1 MNGDADVYRQYP
13 SGTIYK
19 SKGNNFYYYVPNN
32 CSSNPNAVVFYPG
45 AGGLEYDKDVFLRY
59 IKQNNPT
66 EIIMLGNGCSMDA
79 ARTEQAI
86 SEIEQR
92 YNINIHNNTN
102 YYGFSAGAGTALNNA
117 VVDIQRNP
125 DSPPKTIALLE
136 AAKNGKYLACDN
148 QTIAALKQNGSTIMM
163 FEGSSYSSRADAW
176 NQPNVLTLAKAG
188 IPLVIVENKY
198 WDGKDFEVFH
208 SGAYQKAIMDNVI
221 DYINGDV
228 QYLNDID
235 NYRFKVYDS
244 STGQW
249 KYIDKDEMG
258 NYITGGVTNTYAKN
272 DFAELKNI
280 GLFDVDQVMSKYKI
294 DGSLKSDMEYVV
306 EAVNSIRSSIMATD
320 FLSGVQAC
328 TYASSTKIPSRE
340 PALLNQYYKSAGTL
354 LTYMTQE
361 SEAMISIAAS
371 INELDQKIG
380 QEASTLNEAIDAI
393 LAERE
398 ITPGSVNNN
407 VNVAA
412 SVGSNNGLGVNM
424 AAAGAGAG
432 VMALDAMASSGEP
445 YLENVASH
453 NGDSLVVTP
462 TSDEEF
468 IDFNDLDINPNRDIV
483 DYDDYKA
490 VYHYDSNGD
499 VNGFEYY
506 YNFDSTEEAE
516 ENINYLSEKYRDMEG
531 IDYITTKGKQIKI
544 VFKKDYCKKL
554 KAPSMQTLSVMRG
567 E

>member
-92 YNINIHNNTN
+92 YNVNIHNNTN

-198 WDGKDFEVFH
+198 WDGKSFEVFH

-280 GLFDVDQVMSKYKI
+280 VLFDVDQVMSKYKI

-361 SEAMISIAAS
+361 TEAMISIAAS

-393 LAERE
+393 LAERG
-398 ITPGSVNNN
+398 ITPGSVSDDV
-407 VNVAA
+407 VNIP
-412 SVGSNNGLGVNM
+412 GSNGNGYYGGVGV
-424 AAAGAGAG
+424 AGAVGTATMGSYSAG
-432 VMALDAMASSGEP
+432 EATPEEATDT
-445 YLENVASH
+445 
-453 NGDSLVVTP
+453 SLVTEP
-462 TSDEEF
+462 GEEEEF
-468 IDFNDLDINPNRDIV
+468 LDFDDLDVNPNREV
-483 DYDDYKA
+483 FDYNDYKA

-499 VNGFEYY
+499 VDYFEYY
-506 YNFDSTEEAE
+506 YQFDSSAEARD
-516 ENINYLSEKYRDMEG
+516 NLSILNDKYIHNEG
-531 IDYITTKGKQIKI
+531 VNYITYKGSQVKI
-544 VFKKDYCKKL
+544 VFKSEYCKKF
-554 KAPSMQTLSVMRG
+554 KAPSTQMLNVMKG
-567 E
+567 D

>member
-92 YNINIHNNTN
+92 YNVNIHNNTN

-198 WDGKDFEVFH
+198 WDGKSFEVFH

-280 GLFDVDQVMSKYKI
+280 VLFDVDQVMSKYKI

-320 FLSGVQAC
+320 FLSGVQTC

-393 LAERE
+393 LAERG
-398 ITPGSVNNN
+398 ITPGSVSDDV
-407 VNVAA
+407 VNIP
-412 SVGSNNGLGVNM
+412 GSNGNGYYGGVGVAGAVG
-424 AAAGAGAG
+424 AAAMGSYSAGEATPEE
-432 VMALDAMASSGEP
+432 ATDT
-445 YLENVASH
+445 
-453 NGDSLVVTP
+453 SLVTEP
-462 TSDEEF
+462 GEEEEF
-468 IDFNDLDINPNRDIV
+468 LDFDDLDVNPNREV
-483 DYDDYKA
+483 FDYNDYKA

-499 VNGFEYY
+499 VDYFEYY
-506 YNFDSTEEAE
+506 YQFDSSAEARD
-516 ENINYLSEKYRDMEG
+516 NLSILNDKYIHNEG
-531 IDYITTKGKQIKI
+531 VNYITYKGSQVKI
-544 VFKKDYCKKL
+544 VFKSEYCKKF
-554 KAPSMQTLSVMRG
+554 KAPSTQMLNVMKG
-567 E
+567 D

>member
-1 MNGDADVYRQYP
+1 M
-13 SGTIYK
+13 
-19 SKGNNFYYYVPNN
+19 
-32 CSSNPNAVVFYPG
+32 FYPG

-92 YNINIHNNTN
+92 YNVNIHNNTN

-198 WDGKDFEVFH
+198 WDGKSFEVFH

-280 GLFDVDQVMSKYKI
+280 VLFDVDQVMSKYKI

-361 SEAMISIAAS
+361 TEAMISIAAS

-393 LAERE
+393 LAERG
-398 ITPGSVNNN
+398 ITPGSVSDDV
-407 VNVAA
+407 VNIP
-412 SVGSNNGLGVNM
+412 GSNGNGYYGGVGVAGAVG
-424 AAAGAGAG
+424 AAAMGSYSAGEATPEE
-432 VMALDAMASSGEP
+432 ATDT
-445 YLENVASH
+445 
-453 NGDSLVVTP
+453 SLVTEP
-462 TSDEEF
+462 GEEEEF
-468 IDFNDLDINPNRDIV
+468 LDFDDLDVNPNREV
-483 DYDDYKA
+483 FDYNDYKA

-499 VNGFEYY
+499 VDYFEYY
-506 YNFDSTEEAE
+506 YQFDSSAEARD
-516 ENINYLSEKYRDMEG
+516 NLSILNDKYIHNEG
-531 IDYITTKGKQIKI
+531 VNYITYKGSQVKI
-544 VFKKDYCKKL
+544 VFKSEYCKKF
-554 KAPSMQTLSVMRG
+554 KAPSTQMLNVMKG
-567 E
+567 D

>member
-92 YNINIHNNTN
+92 YNVNIHNNTN

-198 WDGKDFEVFH
+198 WDGKSFEVFH

-249 KYIDKDEMG
+249 KYIDKDEMC

-320 FLSGVQAC
+320 FLSGVQTC

-393 LAERE
+393 LAERG
-398 ITPGSVNNN
+398 ITPGSVSDDV
-407 VNVAA
+407 VNIP
-412 SVGSNNGLGVNM
+412 GSNGNGYYGGVGVAGAVG
-424 AAAGAGAG
+424 AAAMGSYSAGEATPEE
-432 VMALDAMASSGEP
+432 ATDT
-445 YLENVASH
+445 
-453 NGDSLVVTP
+453 SLVTEP
-462 TSDEEF
+462 GEEEEF
-468 IDFNDLDINPNRDIV
+468 LDFDDLDVNPNREV
-483 DYDDYKA
+483 FDYNDYKA

-499 VNGFEYY
+499 VDYFEYY
-506 YNFDSTEEAE
+506 YQFDSSAEARD
-516 ENINYLSEKYRDMEG
+516 NLSILNDKYIHNEG
-531 IDYITTKGKQIKI
+531 VNYITYKGSQVKI
-544 VFKKDYCKKL
+544 VFKSEYCKKF
-554 KAPSMQTLSVMRG
+554 KAPSTQMLNVMKG
-567 E
+567 D

>member
-1 MNGDADVYRQYP
+1 MNGDAEIYRQYP

-19 SKGNNFYYYVPNN
+19 SKGDNFYYYVPNN

-59 IKQNNPT
+59 IEQNNPT
-66 EIIMLGNGCSMDA
+66 EIIMLGNSCSMDA

-92 YNINIHNNTN
+92 YNVNIHNNTN
-102 YYGFSAGAGTALNNA
+102 YYGFSAGASTALNNA

-136 AAKNGKYLACDN
+136 AAYNGQNLACDN
-148 QTIAALKQNGSTIMM
+148 QTIATLKQNGSTILM
-163 FEGSSYSSRADAW
+163 FEGGSSSRADAW

-188 IPLVIVENKY
+188 IPLVIVENKC
-198 WDGKDFEVFH
+198 WDDKNFEVFH

-258 NYITGGVTNTYAKN
+258 NYLTGGVTKTYTKN

-306 EAVNSIRSSIMATD
+306 EAVNNIRTSIMATD
-320 FLSGVQAC
+320 FLGGVQAC

-340 PALLNQYYKSAGTL
+340 PGFLNQYYKSAGTL

-393 LAERE
+393 LAERG
-398 ITPGSVNNN
+398 ITPGSVSDDV
-407 VNVAA
+407 VNIP
-412 SVGSNNGLGVNM
+412 GSSGNGSYGG
-424 AAAGAGAG
+424 AGAAGAVGGAAIG
-432 VMALDAMASSGEP
+432 SYSAGEATP
-445 YLENVASH
+445 EEAT
-453 NGDSLVVTP
+453 DTSLVTEP
-462 TSDEEF
+462 GEEEEF
-468 IDFNDLDINPNRDIV
+468 LDFDDLDVDPNREV
-483 DYDDYKA
+483 FDYNDYKA

-499 VNGFEYY
+499 VDYFEYY
-506 YNFDSTEEAE
+506 YQFDSSAEARD
-516 ENINYLSEKYRDMEG
+516 NLSILNDKYIHNEG
-531 IDYITTKGKQIKI
+531 VNYITYKGSQVKI
-544 VFKKDYCKKL
+544 VFKREYCKKF
-554 KAPSMQTLSVMRG
+554 KAPSTQMLNVMKG
-567 E
+567 D

>member
-320 FLSGVQAC
+320 FLSGVQTC

-361 SEAMISIAAS
+361 TEAMISIAAS

-393 LAERE
+393 LAERG

>member
-1 MNGDADVYRQYP
+1 MNGDAEVYRQYP

-92 YNINIHNNTN
+92 YNVNIHNNTN

-125 DSPPKTIALLE
+125 DSPPKAIALLE

-320 FLSGVQAC
+320 FLSGVQTC

-361 SEAMISIAAS
+361 TEAMISIAAS

-393 LAERE
+393 LAERG

-424 AAAGAGAG
+424 AAVGAGAG

>member
-1 MNGDADVYRQYP
+1 MNGDAEVYRQYP

-19 SKGNNFYYYVPNN
+19 SKGDNFYYYVPNN

-45 AGGLEYDKDVFLRY
+45 AGGLENDKDVFLRY
-59 IKQNNPT
+59 IEQNNPT

-92 YNINIHNNTN
+92 YNVNIHNNTN

-136 AAKNGKYLACDN
+136 AAYNGQNLACDN
-148 QTIAALKQNGSTIMM
+148 QTIATLKQNGSTILM
-163 FEGSSYSSRADAW
+163 FEGGSSSRADAW

-198 WDGKDFEVFH
+198 WDDKNFEVFH

-258 NYITGGVTNTYAKN
+258 NYLTGGVTKTYTKN

-306 EAVNSIRSSIMATD
+306 EAVNNIRTSIMATD
-320 FLSGVQAC
+320 FLGGVQAC

-340 PALLNQYYKSAGTL
+340 PGFLNQYYKSAGTL

-361 SEAMISIAAS
+361 TEAMISIAAS

-393 LAERE
+393 LAERG
-398 ITPGSVNNN
+398 ITPGSVSDDV
-407 VNVAA
+407 VNIPG
-412 SVGSNNGLGVNM
+412 SSGNGSYGGVGV
-424 AAAGAGAG
+424 AGAVGGA
-432 VMALDAMASSGEP
+432 AMGSYSAGEATP
-445 YLENVASH
+445 EEAT
-453 NGDSLVVTP
+453 DPSLVTEP
-462 TSDEEF
+462 GEEEEF
-468 IDFNDLDINPNRDIV
+468 LDFDDLDVNPNREV
-483 DYDDYKA
+483 FDYNNYKA

-499 VNGFEYY
+499 VDYFEYY
-506 YNFDSTEEAE
+506 YQFDSSAEARD
-516 ENINYLSEKYRDMEG
+516 NLSILNDKYIHNEG
-531 IDYITTKGKQIKI
+531 VNYITYKGSQVKI
-544 VFKKDYCKKL
+544 VFKSEYCKKF
-554 KAPSMQTLSVMRG
+554 KAPSTQMLNVMKG
-567 E
+567 D

>member
-1 MNGDADVYRQYP
+1 MNGDAEVYRQYP

-59 IKQNNPT
+59 IGQNNPT

-92 YNINIHNNTN
+92 YNVNIHNNTN

-198 WDGKDFEVFH
+198 WDGKSFEVFH

-320 FLSGVQAC
+320 FLSGVQTC

-361 SEAMISIAAS
+361 TEAMISIAAS

-445 YLENVASH
+445 YLENVASR

>member
-92 YNINIHNNTN
+92 YNVNIHNNTN

-198 WDGKDFEVFH
+198 WDGKSFEVFH

-249 KYIDKDEMG
+249 KYIDKDEMC

-393 LAERE
+393 LAERG
-398 ITPGSVNNN
+398 ITPGSVSDDV
-407 VNVAA
+407 VNIP
-412 SVGSNNGLGVNM
+412 GSNGNGYYGGVGVAGAVG
-424 AAAGAGAG
+424 AAAMGSYSAGEATPEE
-432 VMALDAMASSGEP
+432 ATDT
-445 YLENVASH
+445 
-453 NGDSLVVTP
+453 SLVTEP
-462 TSDEEF
+462 GEEEEF
-468 IDFNDLDINPNRDIV
+468 LDFDDLDVNPNREV
-483 DYDDYKA
+483 FDYNDYKA

-499 VNGFEYY
+499 VDYFEYY
-506 YNFDSTEEAE
+506 YQFDSSAEARD
-516 ENINYLSEKYRDMEG
+516 NLSILNDKYIHNEG
-531 IDYITTKGKQIKI
+531 VNYITYKGSQVKI
-544 VFKKDYCKKL
+544 VFKSEYCKKF
-554 KAPSMQTLSVMRG
+554 KAPSTQMLNVMKG
-567 E
+567 D

>member
-1 MNGDADVYRQYP
+1 MNGDAEVYRQYP

-198 WDGKDFEVFH
+198 WDGKSFEVFH

-320 FLSGVQAC
+320 FLGGVQAC

-361 SEAMISIAAS
+361 TEAMISIAAS

-393 LAERE
+393 LAERG
-398 ITPGSVNNN
+398 ITPGSVSDDV
-407 VNVAA
+407 VNIP
-412 SVGSNNGLGVNM
+412 GSNGNGYYGGVGV
-424 AAAGAGAG
+424 AGAVGAATMG
-432 VMALDAMASSGEP
+432 SYSAGEATP
-445 YLENVASH
+445 EEAT
-453 NGDSLVVTP
+453 DTSLVTEP
-462 TSDEEF
+462 GEEEEF
-468 IDFNDLDINPNRDIV
+468 LDFDDLDVNPNREV
-483 DYDDYKA
+483 FDYNDYKA

-499 VNGFEYY
+499 VDYFEYY
-506 YNFDSTEEAE
+506 YQFDSSAEARD
-516 ENINYLSEKYRDMEG
+516 NLSILNDKYIHNEG
-531 IDYITTKGKQIKI
+531 VNYITYKGSQVKI
-544 VFKKDYCKKL
+544 VFKSEYCKKF
-554 KAPSMQTLSVMRG
+554 KAPSTQMLNVMKG
-567 E
+567 D

>member
-1 MNGDADVYRQYP
+1 MNGDAEVYRQYP

-19 SKGNNFYYYVPNN
+19 SKGDNFYYYVPNN

-59 IKQNNPT
+59 IEQNNPT
-66 EIIMLGNGCSMDA
+66 EIIMLGNGCSVDA

-92 YNINIHNNTN
+92 YNVNIHNNTN

-136 AAKNGKYLACDN
+136 AAYNGQNLACDN
-148 QTIAALKQNGSTIMM
+148 QTIAALKQNGSTILM
-163 FEGSSYSSRADAW
+163 FEGGSSSRADAW

-188 IPLVIVENKY
+188 IPLVIVENKC
-198 WDGKDFEVFH
+198 WDDKSFDVFH

-258 NYITGGVTNTYAKN
+258 NYLTGGVTKTYTKN

-306 EAVNSIRSSIMATD
+306 EAVNNIRTSIMATD
-320 FLSGVQAC
+320 FLGGVQAC

-340 PALLNQYYKSAGTL
+340 PGFLNQYYKSAGTL

-361 SEAMISIAAS
+361 TEAMISIAAS

-393 LAERE
+393 LAERG
-398 ITPGSVNNN
+398 ITPGSVSDDV
-407 VNVAA
+407 VNIPG
-412 SVGSNNGLGVNM
+412 SSGNGSYGGVG
-424 AAAGAGAG
+424 AAGVAGAVG
-432 VMALDAMASSGEP
+432 GAAMGSYSAGDATPEEAT
-445 YLENVASH
+445 
-453 NGDSLVVTP
+453 DTSLVTEP
-462 TSDEEF
+462 GEEEEF
-468 IDFNDLDINPNRDIV
+468 LDFDDLDINPNREV
-483 DYDDYKA
+483 FDYNDYKA

-499 VNGFEYY
+499 VDYFEYY
-506 YNFDSTEEAE
+506 YQFDSSAEARD
-516 ENINYLSEKYRDMEG
+516 NLSILNDKYIHNEG
-531 IDYITTKGKQIKI
+531 VNYITYKGSQVKI
-544 VFKKDYCKKL
+544 VFKSEYCKKF
-554 KAPSMQTLSVMRG
+554 KAPSTQMLNVMKG
-567 E
+567 D

>member
-92 YNINIHNNTN
+92 YNVNIHNNTN

-198 WDGKDFEVFH
+198 WDGKSFEVFH

-361 SEAMISIAAS
+361 TEAMISIAAS

-393 LAERE
+393 LAERG
-398 ITPGSVNNN
+398 ITPGSVSDDV
-407 VNVAA
+407 VNIP
-412 SVGSNNGLGVNM
+412 GSNGNGYYGGVGVAGAVG
-424 AAAGAGAG
+424 AAAMGSYSAGEATPEE
-432 VMALDAMASSGEP
+432 ATDT
-445 YLENVASH
+445 
-453 NGDSLVVTP
+453 SLVTEP
-462 TSDEEF
+462 GEEEEF
-468 IDFNDLDINPNRDIV
+468 LDFDDLDVNPNREV
-483 DYDDYKA
+483 FDYNDYKA

-499 VNGFEYY
+499 VDYFEYY
-506 YNFDSTEEAE
+506 YQFDSSAEARD
-516 ENINYLSEKYRDMEG
+516 NLSILNDKYIHNEG
-531 IDYITTKGKQIKI
+531 VNYITYKGSQVKI
-544 VFKKDYCKKL
+544 VFKSEYCKKF
-554 KAPSMQTLSVMRG
+554 KAPSTQMLNVMKG
-567 E
+567 D

>member
-198 WDGKDFEVFH
+198 WDGKSFEVFH

-320 FLSGVQAC
+320 FLSGVQTC

-361 SEAMISIAAS
+361 TEAMISIAAS

-393 LAERE
+393 LAERG

>member
-1 MNGDADVYRQYP
+1 MNGDAEVYRQYP

-19 SKGNNFYYYVPNN
+19 SKGDNFYYYVPNN

-92 YNINIHNNTN
+92 YNVNIHNNTN

-125 DSPPKTIALLE
+125 DSPPKTITLLE

-198 WDGKDFEVFH
+198 WDGKSFEVFH

-393 LAERE
+393 LAERG

-432 VMALDAMASSGEP
+432 VVALDAMASSGEP
-445 YLENVASH
+445 YLENVAARD
-453 NGDSLVVTP
+453 GDSLVVTP

-531 IDYITTKGKQIKI
+531 VDYITTKGKQIKI

>member
-92 YNINIHNNTN
+92 YNVNIHNNTN

-198 WDGKDFEVFH
+198 WDGKSFEVFH

-221 DYINGDV
+221 DYLHGDV

-249 KYIDKDEMG
+249 KYIDKDEMC

-393 LAERE
+393 LAERG

-445 YLENVASH
+445 YLENFASH

>member
-92 YNINIHNNTN
+92 YNVNIHNNTN

-198 WDGKDFEVFH
+198 WDGKSFEVFH

-249 KYIDKDEMG
+249 KYIDKDEMC

-320 FLSGVQAC
+320 FLSGVQTC

-361 SEAMISIAAS
+361 YEAMISIAAS

-393 LAERE
+393 LAERG
-398 ITPGSVNNN
+398 ITPGSVSDDV
-407 VNVAA
+407 VNIP
-412 SVGSNNGLGVNM
+412 GSNGNGYYGGVGVAGAVG
-424 AAAGAGAG
+424 AAAMGSYSAGEATPEE
-432 VMALDAMASSGEP
+432 ATDT
-445 YLENVASH
+445 
-453 NGDSLVVTP
+453 SLVTEP
-462 TSDEEF
+462 GEEEEF
-468 IDFNDLDINPNRDIV
+468 LDFDDLDVNPNREV
-483 DYDDYKA
+483 FDYNDYKA

-499 VNGFEYY
+499 VDYFEYY
-506 YNFDSTEEAE
+506 YQFDSSAEARD
-516 ENINYLSEKYRDMEG
+516 NLSILNDKYIHNEG
-531 IDYITTKGKQIKI
+531 VNYITYKGSQVKI
-544 VFKKDYCKKL
+544 VFKSEYCKKF
-554 KAPSMQTLSVMRG
+554 KAPSTQMLNVMKG
-567 E
+567 D

>member
-198 WDGKDFEVFH
+198 WDGKSFEVFH

-306 EAVNSIRSSIMATD
+306 ETVNSIRSSIMATD
-320 FLSGVQAC
+320 FLGGVQAC

-393 LAERE
+393 LAERG
-398 ITPGSVNNN
+398 ITPGSVSDDV
-407 VNVAA
+407 VNIP
-412 SVGSNNGLGVNM
+412 GSNGNGYYGGVGVAGAVG
-424 AAAGAGAG
+424 AAAMGSYSAGEATPEE
-432 VMALDAMASSGEP
+432 ATDT
-445 YLENVASH
+445 
-453 NGDSLVVTP
+453 SLVTEP
-462 TSDEEF
+462 GEEEEF
-468 IDFNDLDINPNRDIV
+468 LDFDDLDVNPNREV
-483 DYDDYKA
+483 FDYNDYKA

-499 VNGFEYY
+499 VDYFEYY
-506 YNFDSTEEAE
+506 YQFDSSAEARD
-516 ENINYLSEKYRDMEG
+516 NLSILNDKYIHNEG
-531 IDYITTKGKQIKI
+531 VNYITYKGSQVKI
-544 VFKKDYCKKL
+544 VFKSEYCKKF
-554 KAPSMQTLSVMRG
+554 KAPSTQMLNVMKG
-567 E
+567 D

>member
-92 YNINIHNNTN
+92 YNVNIHNNTN

-198 WDGKDFEVFH
+198 WDGKSFEVFH

-320 FLSGVQAC
+320 FLSGVQTC

-393 LAERE
+393 LAERG

-445 YLENVASH
+445 YLENVASR

>member
-1 MNGDADVYRQYP
+1 MNGDAEIYRQYP

-19 SKGNNFYYYVPNN
+19 SKGDNFYYYVPNS

-45 AGGLEYDKDVFLRY
+45 AGGLEYDKDVFLKY
-59 IKQNNPT
+59 IEQNNPT

-92 YNINIHNNTN
+92 YDVNIHNNTN
-102 YYGFSAGAGTALNNA
+102 YYGFSAGAGTALKNA

-136 AAKNGKYLACDN
+136 AACNGQNLACDN
-148 QTIAALKQNGSTIMM
+148 QTIAALKQNGSTILM
-163 FEGSSYSSRADAW
+163 FEGGGSSRADAW

-188 IPLVIVENKY
+188 VPLVIIENKY
-198 WDGKDFEVFH
+198 WDDKNFEVFH
-208 SGAYQKAIMDNVI
+208 SGAYEKAIMDNAI

-228 QYLNDID
+228 PYLNDVD

-258 NYITGGVTNTYAKN
+258 NYITGGVSKTYTKS

-320 FLSGVQAC
+320 FLSGVQTC

-340 PALLNQYYKSAGTL
+340 PGFLNQYYKSAGTL

-361 SEAMISIAAS
+361 TEAMISIAAS

-380 QEASTLNEAIDAI
+380 QEASTLNDAI
-393 LAERE
+393 NSMLTERG
-398 ITPGSVNNN
+398 ITPD
-407 VNVAA
+407 
-412 SVGSNNGLGVNM
+412 SVGDDVVNIPGSSENGYYGGVG
-424 AAAGAGAG
+424 AAVAAGA
-432 VMALDAMASSGEP
+432 AMGSYSSGEATP
-445 YLENVASH
+445 EEAT
-453 NGDSLVVTP
+453 DTSLVTEP
-462 TSDEEF
+462 GEEEEF
-468 IDFNDLDINPNRDIV
+468 LDFDDLDVDPNRDV
-483 DYDDYKA
+483 FDYNDYKA

-499 VNGFEYY
+499 VDYFEYY
-506 YNFDSTEEAE
+506 YQFNSNAEAKD
-516 ENINYLSEKYRDMEG
+516 NLSILNNKYINNEG
-531 IDYITTKGKQIKI
+531 VNYITYKGKQVKI
-544 VFKKDYCKKL
+544 VFRSEYCKKF
-554 KAPSMQTLSVMRG
+554 KAPSTQMLNVMKG

>member
-92 YNINIHNNTN
+92 YNVNIHNNTN

-198 WDGKDFEVFH
+198 WDGKSFEVFH

-393 LAERE
+393 LAERG

>member
-59 IKQNNPT
+59 IEQNNPT

-198 WDGKDFEVFH
+198 WDGKSFEVFH

-320 FLSGVQAC
+320 FLGGVQAC

-393 LAERE
+393 LAERG
-398 ITPGSVNNN
+398 ITPGSVKNN

-432 VMALDAMASSGEP
+432 VVALDAMASSGEP
-445 YLENVASH
+445 YLENVAARD
-453 NGDSLVVTP
+453 GDSLVVTP

-468 IDFNDLDINPNRDIV
+468 INFNDLDINPNRDVV

-516 ENINYLSEKYRDMEG
+516 ENIDYLSDKYRDMEG
-531 IDYITTKGKQIKI
+531 VDYITTKGKQIKI

>member
-92 YNINIHNNTN
+92 YNVNIHNNTN

-198 WDGKDFEVFH
+198 WDGKSFEVFH

-280 GLFDVDQVMSKYKI
+280 VLFDVDQVMSKYKI

-361 SEAMISIAAS
+361 TEAMISIAAS

-393 LAERE
+393 LAERG
-398 ITPGSVNNN
+398 ITPRSVSDDV
-407 VNVAA
+407 VNIP
-412 SVGSNNGLGVNM
+412 GSNGNGYYGGVGV
-424 AAAGAGAG
+424 AGAVGTATMGSYSAG
-432 VMALDAMASSGEP
+432 EATPEEATDT
-445 YLENVASH
+445 
-453 NGDSLVVTP
+453 SLVTEP
-462 TSDEEF
+462 GEEEEF
-468 IDFNDLDINPNRDIV
+468 LDFDDLDVNPNREV
-483 DYDDYKA
+483 FDYNDYKA

-499 VNGFEYY
+499 VDYFEYY
-506 YNFDSTEEAE
+506 YQFDSSAEARD
-516 ENINYLSEKYRDMEG
+516 NLSILNDKYIHNEG
-531 IDYITTKGKQIKI
+531 VNYITYKGSQVKI
-544 VFKKDYCKKL
+544 VFKSEYCKKF
-554 KAPSMQTLSVMRG
+554 KAPSTQMLNVMKG
-567 E
+567 D

>member
-1 MNGDADVYRQYP
+1 MILYMIGGLYMNGDADVYRQYP

-92 YNINIHNNTN
+92 YNVNIHNNTN

-198 WDGKDFEVFH
+198 WDGKSFEVFH

-340 PALLNQYYKSAGTL
+340 PALLNQYYK
-354 LTYMTQE
+354 
-361 SEAMISIAAS
+361 
-371 INELDQKIG
+371 
-380 QEASTLNEAIDAI
+380 
-393 LAERE
+393 
-398 ITPGSVNNN
+398 
-407 VNVAA
+407 
-412 SVGSNNGLGVNM
+412 
-424 AAAGAGAG
+424 
-432 VMALDAMASSGEP
+432 
-445 YLENVASH
+445 
-453 NGDSLVVTP
+453 
-462 TSDEEF
+462 
-468 IDFNDLDINPNRDIV
+468 
-483 DYDDYKA
+483 
-490 VYHYDSNGD
+490 
-499 VNGFEYY
+499 
-506 YNFDSTEEAE
+506 
-516 ENINYLSEKYRDMEG
+516 
-531 IDYITTKGKQIKI
+531 
-544 VFKKDYCKKL
+544 
-554 KAPSMQTLSVMRG
+554 
-567 E
+567 

>member
-1 MNGDADVYRQYP
+1 
-13 SGTIYK
+13 
-19 SKGNNFYYYVPNN
+19 
-32 CSSNPNAVVFYPG
+32 
-45 AGGLEYDKDVFLRY
+45 
-59 IKQNNPT
+59 
-66 EIIMLGNGCSMDA
+66 
-79 ARTEQAI
+79 
-86 SEIEQR
+86 
-92 YNINIHNNTN
+92 
-102 YYGFSAGAGTALNNA
+102 
-117 VVDIQRNP
+117 
-125 DSPPKTIALLE
+125 
-136 AAKNGKYLACDN
+136 
-148 QTIAALKQNGSTIMM
+148 MM

-198 WDGKDFEVFH
+198 WDGKSFEVFH

-393 LAERE
+393 LAERG
-398 ITPGSVNNN
+398 ITPGSVSDDV
-407 VNVAA
+407 VNIP
-412 SVGSNNGLGVNM
+412 GSNGNGYYGGVGV
-424 AAAGAGAG
+424 AGAVGAATMG
-432 VMALDAMASSGEP
+432 SYSAGEATP
-445 YLENVASH
+445 EEAT
-453 NGDSLVVTP
+453 DTSLVTEP
-462 TSDEEF
+462 GEEEEF
-468 IDFNDLDINPNRDIV
+468 LDFDDLDVNPNREV
-483 DYDDYKA
+483 FDYNDYKA

-499 VNGFEYY
+499 VDYFEYY
-506 YNFDSTEEAE
+506 YQFDSSAEARD
-516 ENINYLSEKYRDMEG
+516 NLSILNDKYIHNEG
-531 IDYITTKGKQIKI
+531 VNYITYKGSQVKI
-544 VFKKDYCKKL
+544 VFKSEYCKKF
-554 KAPSMQTLSVMRG
+554 KAPSTQMLNVMKG
-567 E
+567 D

>member
-361 SEAMISIAAS
+361 TEAMISIAAS

-445 YLENVASH
+445 YLENVASR

>member
-92 YNINIHNNTN
+92 YNVNIHNNTN

-198 WDGKDFEVFH
+198 WDGKSFEVFH

-280 GLFDVDQVMSKYKI
+280 VLFDVDQVMSKYKI

-393 LAERE
+393 LAERG
-398 ITPGSVNNN
+398 ITPGSVSDDV
-407 VNVAA
+407 VNIP
-412 SVGSNNGLGVNM
+412 GSNGNGYYGGVGVAGAVG
-424 AAAGAGAG
+424 AAAMGSYSAGEATPEE
-432 VMALDAMASSGEP
+432 ATDT
-445 YLENVASH
+445 
-453 NGDSLVVTP
+453 SLVTEP
-462 TSDEEF
+462 GEEEEF
-468 IDFNDLDINPNRDIV
+468 LDFDDLDVNPNREV
-483 DYDDYKA
+483 FDYNDYKA

-499 VNGFEYY
+499 VDYFEYY
-506 YNFDSTEEAE
+506 YQFDSSAEARD
-516 ENINYLSEKYRDMEG
+516 NLSILNDKYIHNEG
-531 IDYITTKGKQIKI
+531 VNYITYKGSQVKI
-544 VFKKDYCKKL
+544 VFKSEYCKKF
-554 KAPSMQTLSVMRG
+554 KAPSTQMLNVMKG
-567 E
+567 D

>member
-1 MNGDADVYRQYP
+1 MNGDAEVYRQYP

-19 SKGNNFYYYVPNN
+19 SKGDNFYYYVPNN

-45 AGGLEYDKDVFLRY
+45 AGGLEYDKDVFLKY
-59 IKQNNPT
+59 IEQNNPT
-66 EIIMLGNGCSMDA
+66 EIIMLGNGCSVDA

-86 SEIEQR
+86 KEIEQR
-92 YNINIHNNTN
+92 YNVSIHNNTN

-136 AAKNGKYLACDN
+136 AAYNGQNLACDN
-148 QTIAALKQNGSTIMM
+148 QTIAALKQNGSTILM
-163 FEGSSYSSRADAW
+163 FEGGSSSRADAW

-198 WDGKDFEVFH
+198 WDDKSFDVFH

-258 NYITGGVTNTYAKN
+258 NYLTGGVTKTYTKN

-306 EAVNSIRSSIMATD
+306 EAVNNIRTSIMATD
-320 FLSGVQAC
+320 FLGGVQAC

-340 PALLNQYYKSAGTL
+340 PGFLNQYYKSAGTL

-361 SEAMISIAAS
+361 TEAMISIAAS

-393 LAERE
+393 LAERG
-398 ITPGSVNNN
+398 ITPGSVGDDV
-407 VNVAA
+407 VNIPG
-412 SVGSNNGLGVNM
+412 SSGNGYYGGVG
-424 AAAGAGAG
+424 AAGAAGA
-432 VMALDAMASSGEP
+432 AMGSYFSGETAP
-445 YLENVASH
+445 EEAA
-453 NGDSLVVTP
+453 DPSLVTEP
-462 TSDEEF
+462 GEEEEF
-468 IDFNDLDINPNRDIV
+468 LDFDDLDVDPNREV
-483 DYDDYKA
+483 FDYNDYKA

-499 VNGFEYY
+499 VDYFEYY
-506 YNFDSTEEAE
+506 YQFDSSAEARD
-516 ENINYLSEKYRDMEG
+516 NLSILNDKYIHNEG
-531 IDYITTKGKQIKI
+531 VNYITYKGKQVKI
-544 VFKKDYCKKL
+544 IFKSEYCKKF
-554 KAPSMQTLSVMRG
+554 KAPSTQMLNVMKG
-567 E
+567 D

>member
-1 MNGDADVYRQYP
+1 MANAQIYKQFP
-13 SGTIYK
+13 SGTIYE
-19 SKGNNFYYYVPNN
+19 SGNGFYYYVPNS

-45 AGGLEYDKDVFLRY
+45 AGGMGEDMSTFLNY
-59 IKQNNPT
+59 IQRNNPT
-66 EIIMLGNGCSMDA
+66 EIIMMGSSCGTDA
-79 ARTEQAI
+79 QKTAWMINQ
-86 SEIEQR
+86 IEQN
-92 YNINIHNNTN
+92 YNVSIRNNTN
-102 YYGFSAGAGTALNNA
+102 YYGFSAGANTALANA
-117 VVDIQRNP
+117 VTDIQNNP
-125 DSPPKTIALLE
+125 DAAPKTIVLTETAY
-136 AAKNGKYLACDN
+136 NGQNLACDN

-163 FEGSSYSSRADAW
+163 FEGSSYSGRADAW

-188 IPLVIVENKY
+188 VPLVIVENAM
-198 WDGKDFEVFH
+198 WDQEGLDFH
-208 SGAYQKAIMDNVI
+208 RGTYNKAIMDNVI
-221 DYINGDV
+221 DYVNGDTP
-228 QYLNDID
+228 YLNDID
-235 NYRFKVYDS
+235 NYRFKVYDK

-258 NYITGGVTNTYAKN
+258 NYITGGVTNTYIKS

-294 DGSLKSDMEYVV
+294 DGSLKSDVEYVV

-380 QEASTLNEAIDAI
+380 QEASTLNDAI
-393 LAERE
+393 NSILTERGV
-398 ITPGSVNNN
+398 TPDSVNNN

-412 SVGSNNGLGVNM
+412 SVGSNNGVGVNM

-432 VMALDAMASSGEP
+432 VVALDAMASSGEP
-445 YLENVASH
+445 YLESVAARD
-453 NGDSLVVTP
+453 GDSLVVTP

-468 IDFNDLDINPNRDIV
+468 INFSDLDINPNRDIV

-490 VYHYDSNGD
+490 VYHYDSNGN

-516 ENINYLSEKYRDMEG
+516 ENIDYLSEKYRDMEG

>member
-1 MNGDADVYRQYP
+1 MELL
-13 SGTIYK
+13 I
-19 SKGNNFYYYVPNN
+19 
-32 CSSNPNAVVFYPG
+32 
-45 AGGLEYDKDVFLRY
+45 LILR
-59 IKQNNPT
+59 
-66 EIIMLGNGCSMDA
+66 
-79 ARTEQAI
+79 
-86 SEIEQR
+86 
-92 YNINIHNNTN
+92 
-102 YYGFSAGAGTALNNA
+102 
-117 VVDIQRNP
+117 
-125 DSPPKTIALLE
+125 
-136 AAKNGKYLACDN
+136 
-148 QTIAALKQNGSTIMM
+148 
-163 FEGSSYSSRADAW
+163 
-176 NQPNVLTLAKAG
+176 
-188 IPLVIVENKY
+188 
-198 WDGKDFEVFH
+198 
-208 SGAYQKAIMDNVI
+208 
-221 DYINGDV
+221 
-228 QYLNDID
+228 
-235 NYRFKVYDS
+235 
-244 STGQW
+244 
-249 KYIDKDEMG
+249 
-258 NYITGGVTNTYAKN
+258 
-272 DFAELKNI
+272 
-280 GLFDVDQVMSKYKI
+280 
-294 DGSLKSDMEYVV
+294 
-306 EAVNSIRSSIMATD
+306 
-320 FLSGVQAC
+320 VQAC

-380 QEASTLNEAIDAI
+380 QEASTLNDAI
-393 LAERE
+393 NSILTERGV
-398 ITPGSVNNN
+398 TPDSVNNN

-432 VMALDAMASSGEP
+432 VVALDAMASSGEP
-445 YLENVASH
+445 YLENVAARD
-453 NGDSLVVTP
+453 GDSLVVTP

-468 IDFNDLDINPNRDIV
+468 INFNDLDINPSRDIV

-516 ENINYLSEKYRDMEG
+516 EG

>member
-1 MNGDADVYRQYP
+1 
-13 SGTIYK
+13 
-19 SKGNNFYYYVPNN
+19 
-32 CSSNPNAVVFYPG
+32 
-45 AGGLEYDKDVFLRY
+45 
-59 IKQNNPT
+59 
-66 EIIMLGNGCSMDA
+66 
-79 ARTEQAI
+79 
-86 SEIEQR
+86 
-92 YNINIHNNTN
+92 
-102 YYGFSAGAGTALNNA
+102 
-117 VVDIQRNP
+117 
-125 DSPPKTIALLE
+125 
-136 AAKNGKYLACDN
+136 
-148 QTIAALKQNGSTIMM
+148 
-163 FEGSSYSSRADAW
+163 
-176 NQPNVLTLAKAG
+176 
-188 IPLVIVENKY
+188 
-198 WDGKDFEVFH
+198 
-208 SGAYQKAIMDNVI
+208 
-221 DYINGDV
+221 
-228 QYLNDID
+228 
-235 NYRFKVYDS
+235 
-244 STGQW
+244 
-249 KYIDKDEMG
+249 
-258 NYITGGVTNTYAKN
+258 
-272 DFAELKNI
+272 
-280 GLFDVDQVMSKYKI
+280 MSKYKI

-361 SEAMISIAAS
+361 TEAMISIAAS

-393 LAERE
+393 LAERG

-424 AAAGAGAG
+424 AAVGAGAG

>member
-393 LAERE
+393 LAERG

-432 VMALDAMASSGEP
+432 VVALDAMASSGEP
-445 YLENVASH
+445 YLENVAARD
-453 NGDSLVVTP
+453 GDSLVVTP

-468 IDFNDLDINPNRDIV
+468 INFNDLDINPNRDVV

-516 ENINYLSEKYRDMEG
+516 ENIDYLSEKYRDMEG
-531 IDYITTKGKQIKI
+531 VDYITTKGKQIKI

>member
-92 YNINIHNNTN
+92 YNVNIHNNTN

-198 WDGKDFEVFH
+198 WDGKSFEVFH

-320 FLSGVQAC
+320 FLSGVQTC

-393 LAERE
+393 LAERG
-398 ITPGSVNNN
+398 ITPGSVSDDV
-407 VNVAA
+407 VNIP
-412 SVGSNNGLGVNM
+412 GSNGNGYYGGVGVAGAVG
-424 AAAGAGAG
+424 AAAMGSYSAGEATPEE
-432 VMALDAMASSGEP
+432 ATDT
-445 YLENVASH
+445 
-453 NGDSLVVTP
+453 SLVTEP
-462 TSDEEF
+462 GEEEEF
-468 IDFNDLDINPNRDIV
+468 LDFDDLDVNPNREV
-483 DYDDYKA
+483 FDYNDYKA

-499 VNGFEYY
+499 VDYFEYY
-506 YNFDSTEEAE
+506 YQFDSSAEARD
-516 ENINYLSEKYRDMEG
+516 NLSILNDKYIHNEG
-531 IDYITTKGKQIKI
+531 VNYITYKGSQVKI
-544 VFKKDYCKKL
+544 VFKSEYCKKF
-554 KAPSMQTLSVMRG
+554 KAPSTQMLNVMKG
-567 E
+567 D

>member
-92 YNINIHNNTN
+92 YNVNIHNNTN

-198 WDGKDFEVFH
+198 WDGKSFEVFH
-208 SGAYQKAIMDNVI
+208 CGAYQKAIMDNVI

-280 GLFDVDQVMSKYKI
+280 VLFDVDQVMSKYKI

-361 SEAMISIAAS
+361 TEAMISIAAS

-393 LAERE
+393 LAERG
-398 ITPGSVNNN
+398 ITPGSVSDDV
-407 VNVAA
+407 VNIP
-412 SVGSNNGLGVNM
+412 GSNGNGYYGGVGV
-424 AAAGAGAG
+424 AGAVGTATMGSYSAG
-432 VMALDAMASSGEP
+432 EATPEEATDT
-445 YLENVASH
+445 
-453 NGDSLVVTP
+453 SLVTEP
-462 TSDEEF
+462 GEEEEF
-468 IDFNDLDINPNRDIV
+468 LDFDDLDVNPNREV
-483 DYDDYKA
+483 FDYNDYKA
-490 VYHYDSNGD
+490 VYHYDPNGD
-499 VNGFEYY
+499 VDYFEYY
-506 YNFDSTEEAE
+506 YQFDSSAEARD
-516 ENINYLSEKYRDMEG
+516 NLSILNDKYIHNEG
-531 IDYITTKGKQIKI
+531 VNYITYKESQVKI
-544 VFKKDYCKKL
+544 VFKSEYCKKF
-554 KAPSMQTLSVMRG
+554 KAPSTQMLNVMKG
-567 E
+567 D